1 MASKFYKIGD
11 IPLQKPLR
19 EENRWKYKEKSKN
32 NAVII
37 GVTVLLCPTATE
49 IFAMA
54 ANGDGATVESG
65 LKSANHLT
73 LSIRKGI
80 IKK

>member
-1 MASKFYKIGD
+1 MEI
-11 IPLQKPLR
+11 QR
-19 EENRWKYKEKSKN
+19 EKQN

-37 GVTVLLCPTATE
+37 GVTVLLCLTAAG